1 MHFTYE
7 KEEFLGTELMQ
18 GDVLRRTPELNSLL
32 ETVHPHFFHHPK
44 NLFFLVLTQSCDLV
58 PRGANQLC
66 KAPYIAIAPVRSL
79 DLVVERQV
87 AQSHAAEVKSEL
99 PVVGLKTKAKLSE
112 FMYRLLNNNEPG
124 FFYLDSE
131 GTELGTDC
139 VAFLNLSI
147 AVKADLHLR
156 TCIGAKM
163 LQLTDTF
170 QAKLGWLVG
179 QMYSRVGTQ
188 DMDPERASK
197 KVSESLKTVALW
209 VDDAKIK
216 AIESKFGELSQ
227 NDPQKTMTTAEITS
241 TLRAVPSVKEQV
253 IARAAEVL
261 KEALGDNQAATAKRL
276 SSRLSSDATLTKL
289 LR

>member
-7 KEEFLGTELMQ
+7 QQTFSDNELMQ
-18 GDVLRRTPELNSLL
+18 GDVLRRTPALNTLL
-32 ETVHPHFFHHPK
+32 ETVHPHFHQHPK
-44 NLFFLVLTQSCDLV
+44 NLFFMVLTQSCDLV
-58 PRGANQLC
+58 PRNPGRVC

-87 AQSHAAEVKSEL
+87 SQYHANDVKSNL
-99 PVVGLKTKAKLSE
+99 PVVGLKARNKISDFLG
-112 FMYRLLNNNEPG
+112 RLLNNNEPG

-131 GTELGTDC
+131 GTDLGTDC

-147 AVKADLHLR
+147 AIKTDLHLD
-156 TCIGAKM
+156 TCIAAKS

-188 DMDPERASK
+188 DMDQEKAIK
-197 KVSESLKTVALW
+197 KISESLKSVALW
-209 VDDAKIK
+209 VDDAKIR
-216 AIESKFGELSQ
+216 AIVSKFSELSQ
-227 NDPQKTMTTAEITS
+227 NNPERTMSDAEISATIRS
-241 TLRAVPSVKEQV
+241 IPSVKDLV
-253 IARAAEVL
+253 IARASEVL
-261 KEALGDNQAATAKRL
+261 RDALGSGHDATAKKI
-276 SSRLSSDATLTKL
+276 SSRLASDAALTKL